1 MRKLILA
8 GVVAMTLGAASAHAD
23 PILVNGDFGTN
34 DFTGWSTSGAMLVA
48 NSAAYV
54 AGASSTGDTGTGSFA
69 TFGAFDLGPTG
80 VLSQSIGTVI
90 GQTYN
95 LSFSYGAAGSNAVV
109 QAILVTAGDLSQT
122 VTSAASTN
130 NLTTALVDYTFS
142 FTATG
147 SSTTITFSDMSAET
161 ISVDALLDNVGI
173 PEPASML
180 VLGAGLIALAGA
192 RRRRT
197 EG

>member
-34 DFTGWSTSGAMLVA
+34 DFTGWASSGATGVA
-48 NSAAYV
+48 DSAFYV
-54 AGASSTGDTGTGSFA
+54 AVAGSTGDTGTGSFA
-69 TFGAFDLGPTG
+69 SFGGGNSGPTG
-80 VLSQSIGTVI
+80 VLSQSIGTVS

-95 LSFSYGAAGSNAVV
+95 LSFSYGAAGPNAAV
-109 QAILVTAGDLSQT
+109 QTILVTAGDLSRT

-142 FTATG
+142 FTAAG
-147 SSTTITFSDMSAET
+147 SSTIITFADTSAVT
-161 ISVDALLDNVGI
+161 FSVDALLDNVGI

-192 RRRRT
+192 RRHGGGR
-197 EG
+197 